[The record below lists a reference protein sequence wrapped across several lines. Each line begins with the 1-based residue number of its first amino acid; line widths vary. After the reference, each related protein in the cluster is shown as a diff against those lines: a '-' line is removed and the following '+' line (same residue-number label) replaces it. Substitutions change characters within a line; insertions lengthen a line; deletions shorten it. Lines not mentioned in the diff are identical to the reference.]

1 MKHKDDD
8 QTAPTGQG
16 GRRPGAGRPRGSA
29 SAASKEFA
37 AARAKNE
44 RLKADERELALRE
57 RMGDLL
63 QKQDVEQTV
72 AIAFSALT
80 QDILSIPDRLER
92 LHGIPADVAA
102 RVEEGLCAALEGL
115 RQRMSKLG
123 PVKAPRRRT
132 AR

>member
-1 MKHKDDD
+1 MKHKADD
-8 QTAPTGQG
+8 QTIPMGQG
-16 GRRPGAGRPRGSA
+16 GKRPGAGRPRGSA
-29 SAASKEFA
+29 SPAAKEFA

-63 QKQDVEQTV
+63 QKADVEQTV
-72 AIAFSALT
+72 AAAFAAVT
-80 QDILSIPDRLER
+80 QDLLAIPDRLER

-102 RVEEGLCAALEGL
+102 RVEEGLCAALEAL
-115 RQRMSKLG
+115 RERMSKLG
-123 PVKAPRRRT
+123 PVKAPRRRA